1 MANNNLHYAL
11 WELTQRCNLC
21 CIHCR
26 AAASPQTLENNLIK
40 GKDIIRLIRE
50 LKELGCPTL
59 ALTGGEPLL
68 RPDIVEIVKEATKQ
82 GIKTR
87 IQSNSLLLTEDLA
100 KQLKDA
106 GLYSFGVGLDGSKP
120 EISDKIRNLDGA
132 LQKAIN
138 SIKILKKLGIK
149 VHVEFTVTRLN
160 INDLSST
167 LDMLEGL
174 GVDTFLA
181 RAAIFTG
188 RANGENP
195 IFVITPEEYRKFLEE
210 LSVQREK
217 RKIKMVINCQDPLYH
232 LADPKI
238 MAKLKE
244 FGDVYSG
251 KVISGCTAGQD
262 MIHIRCD
269 GKIGICTFLQDIVLG
284 DFYQESLVD
293 IWNNREKIKEVKQL
307 LSREYSGHCG
317 SCCDR
322 FICGG
327 CRARALL
334 VNNDLLAEDPYCW
347 KYSK

>member
-1 MANNNLHYAL
+1 MSNNLHYAL

-40 GKDIIRLIRE
+40 GEDMVRLIRE

-68 RPDIVEIVKEATKQ
+68 RPDIVDIVKEATKQ

-100 KQLKDA
+100 KKLKAA
-106 GLYSFGVGLDGSKP
+106 GLYSFGVGLDGSRP
-120 EISDKIRNLDGA
+120 EISDQIRNLKGA
-132 LQKAIN
+132 LNKAIA
-138 SIKILKKLGIK
+138 SIKLLKSLGIK

-160 INDLSST
+160 MNDLKAT

-188 RANGENP
+188 RANGDNP
-195 IFVITPEEYRKFLEE
+195 IFVLKPEEYRKFLEQ
-210 LSVQREK
+210 LSLEREH

-232 LADPKI
+232 LADSSI
-238 MAKLKE
+238 MNKLKE

-269 GKIGICTFLQDIVLG
+269 GKIGICTFLQDVVLG
-284 DFYQESLVD
+284 DFYQDSLVD
-293 IWNNREKIKEVKQL
+293 IWNNRRAVKGVQQL
-307 LSREYSGHCG
+307 INREYSGACG
-317 SCCDR
+317 TCCDR

-334 VNNDLLAEDPYCW
+334 INNDLLAADPYCW
-347 KYSK
+347 KNKK

>member
-1 MANNNLHYAL
+1 MSDNLHYAL

-26 AAASPQTLENNLIK
+26 AAASPQTLEHNLIK
-40 GKDIIRLIRE
+40 GDDIVRLMKE

-68 RPDIVEIVKEATKQ
+68 RPDIIDIIQEASKQ

-100 KQLKDA
+100 KKLKEA
-106 GLYSFGVGLDGSKP
+106 GLYSFGVGLDGSCP
-120 EISDKIRNLDGA
+120 EISDQIRNLDGA
-132 LQKAIN
+132 LNKAIE
-138 SIKILKKLGIK
+138 SIKLLKSLDIK
-149 VHVEFTVTRLN
+149 VHVEFTVTRIN
-160 INDLSST
+160 MNDLSNT
-167 LDMLEGL
+167 LDLLENL

-188 RANGENP
+188 RANGDNP
-195 IFVITPEEYRKFLEE
+195 IFVIEPHEYRKFLEQ
-210 LSVQREK
+210 LSIERER

-232 LADPKI
+232 LADSSI
-238 MAKLKE
+238 MNKLKE
-244 FGDVYSG
+244 YGDVYSG
-251 KVISGCTAGQD
+251 KIISGCTAGQD

-269 GKIGICTFLQDIVLG
+269 GKIGVCTFLQDVVLG
-284 DFYQESLVD
+284 DFYKDSLVN
-293 IWNNREKIKEVKQL
+293 IWNNRKEIKEVKQL
-307 LSREYSGHCG
+307 IDKNYSGNCG

-334 VNNDLLAEDPYCW
+334 INKDLLASDPYCW
-347 KYSK
+347 KHQK